1 MGSQL
6 ARENAA
12 GIIRANQW
20 LVVATEALE
29 RSQVDGLSL
38 GGLVLFLA
46 QPSRDGPCQWQVT
59 AELSVRWHALMC
71 FQKEV
76 GYRLVGEK

>member
-1 MGSQL
+1 M

-46 QPSRDGPCQWQVT
+46 QPSRWPMSVT
-59 AELSVRWHALMC
+59 GDSRAQCPLTCYWHALMC

-76 GYRLVGEK
+76 GYRLMGEK